1 MAGMNMYDA
10 GLAERLR
17 EMIGGMPD
25 MEESTMFGGFGYL
38 MNGHICVFVWS
49 DRLVIRIG
57 TETVAS
63 LDNDPYVGPM
73 DFTGKAMRG
82 WATVSAE
89 GIAEDDDLQRYVEMA
104 IMFCASLPAKGPKKS
119 N

>member
-1 MAGMNMYDA
+1 MAGVNMYDA

-25 MEESTMFGGFGYL
+25 MEESTMFGGFSYL

-57 TETVAS
+57 AEAVAS

-89 GIAEDDDLQRYVEMA
+89 GIAEDVDLQRYVEMA